1 MNLGTGIS
9 PAPQRMWVGVMLAVP
24 GLAWLLRSTSNG
36 DAVCSA
42 EQKLFTLSYLH
53 LLRASST
60 LNLTPSSPSDQGLAL
75 PAFGA
80 MANKKV
86 RQRISYVLPLAN
98 SPGGHRLGVNGLAV
112 DSDQSILYS
121 GGRDGAIC
129 AWNLNIDLKTSIPP
143 ENPFD
148 SPDDPTSE
156 TSSKTQTS
164 TTFRAQTQAHTH
176 WVNDIVLA
184 QNNTALVSAS
194 SDLTVRVWRPL
205 SNESEAP
212 QTVGQHADYVKC
224 VATPGPQSD
233 WVASG
238 GLDRRICL
246 WDLSGAGKKLEIEV
260 GDEEKSEKGSVYAL
274 SVSRSILASGG
285 PESIV
290 RLWDPR
296 TGKRVTKFVGHTD
309 NIRDILVSESGD
321 TIMTASSDQTVKV
334 WSVTAGR
341 CMHTLTM
348 HNDSVWSLFSDD
360 PDLGVFYSSDRS
372 GLVVKTDVRGT
383 LGEMDDGLSLAV
395 AHENEGV
402 NKVIACGDH
411 IWTAT
416 SSSSINRWTNIDTGS
431 DIQLPEA
438 YRRHRASS
446 AASRPRQ
453 LSTPVTTGGSKKEIP
468 AQSVLRIS
476 NTASFPA
483 PAARDSDA
491 ATTYSALSGARKASE
506 VIIDPDI
513 GVIIPIHALPEET
526 IEGQHGLV
534 KHKLLNDRRRACI
547 PIQSF
552 GKRHLEDVEPEVNTM
567 EAVAPWCSIDTRTG
581 RLAVVLEE
589 YNCFDAEMY
598 ADELELDQGVEF
610 RDDQRINLGKWIL
623 RHIFSNLIDEM
634 IKRDEVIRKE
644 LNDKIKKGGQ
654 RANAPTTI
662 QIPAAGSSWA
672 DNSALTPRG
681 NGHTYPMTPGMGI
694 GVATPAA
701 LNHLPGVPED
711 GAPLDKKASQASRT
725 SADKTGDYFSNTPLP
740 SEASSKPIAE
750 TLEAPPK
757 SPSDTDKE
765 TNGKDGNTLFGK
777 KFRMGMGSMSFGSKK
792 LGRSAST
799 ATTEKPVVI
808 DEKVEDG
815 SETSSSG
822 DKEKEVD
829 DNFFGIVQKI
839 RNEYDRFLL
848 ENPETRVETAITP
861 SLPNETPVLK
871 PPPMTTVIIQEET
884 SGGSADLYRGTVA
897 TVGEDATLIAER
909 APMWLGDLLLR
920 NKIPI
925 KEPVKVSFVL
935 QPWQDLLPS
944 IAGPDGNSRLNAN
957 RMLRV
962 KKILAYV
969 AERIEAAPEQPDP
982 DALRPEEYLEL
993 YCYDQKLPITM
1004 SLATLRA
1011 HVWKGGADVMLYYKA
1026 NGRKPIAHAKA
1037 PESTPGVPAA
1047 PTTPT
1052 T

>member
-1 MNLGTGIS
+1 
-9 PAPQRMWVGVMLAVP
+9 
-24 GLAWLLRSTSNG
+24 
-36 DAVCSA
+36 
-42 EQKLFTLSYLH
+42 
-53 LLRASST
+53 
-60 LNLTPSSPSDQGLAL
+60 
-75 PAFGA
+75 
-80 MANKKV
+80 MAKKA

-112 DSDQSILYS
+112 DRDQSILYS

-129 AWNLNIDLKTSIPP
+129 AWNLNLDLKKQQIPT

-148 SPDDPTSE
+148 SPDDPVSE
-156 TSSKTQTS
+156 TSSITQTS

-224 VATPGPQSD
+224 VATPGPQAD

-309 NIRDILVSESGD
+309 NIRDILVNESGD

-348 HNDSVWSLFSDD
+348 HNDSVWSLYSDD
-360 PDLGVFYSSDRS
+360 PDLGIFYSSDRS

-416 SSSSINRWTNIDTGS
+416 SSSSINRWTNVDTGT

-438 YRRHRASS
+438 YRHHRASS

-453 LSTPVTTGGSKKEIP
+453 LSPPISTGGSKKEIP
-468 AQSVLRIS
+468 AQSILRIS

-491 ATTYSALSGARKASE
+491 TTTYSALSGARKASE
-506 VIIDPDI
+506 IIVDPDI
-513 GVIIPIHALPEET
+513 GVIVPIHALPEET

-534 KHKLLNDRRRACI
+534 KHKLLNDRRRVLTLDTAGDVLLWDLLRCV

-598 ADELELDQGVEF
+598 ADELELDETVEF

-634 IKRDEVIRKE
+634 IKRDEIFRKE
-644 LNDKIKKGGQ
+644 LNDNVKKSGQ
-654 RANAPTTI
+654 RANAPMSIELPTSG
-662 QIPAAGSSWA
+662 GSWP
-672 DNSALTPRG
+672 DNSALTPKG
-681 NGHTYPMTPGMGI
+681 NGHSYPMTPGMGI
-694 GVATPAA
+694 GVATPAP

-711 GAPLDKKASQASRT
+711 GAPLDKRASQVSRT
-725 SADKTGDYFSNTPLP
+725 SAEKTGDYFSSTPIS
-740 SEASSKPIAE
+740 SEATSKPTTE
-750 TLEAPPK
+750 THEVPPK
-757 SPSDTDKE
+757 SPLDADKE
-765 TNGKDGNTLFGK
+765 TNGKDSKAFGK
-777 KFRMGMGSMSFGSKK
+777 KFRMGMGGMSFGSKK

-799 ATTEKPVVI
+799 ATAEKPVVV

-815 SETSSSG
+815 SETSDSG
-822 DKEKEVD
+822 EKEKEVD
-829 DNFFGIVQKI
+829 DSLFGIVQKI
-839 RNEYDRFLL
+839 QNEYEKALL
-848 ENPETRVETAITP
+848 ENPEDRVESGITP

-871 PPPMTTVIIQEET
+871 LPPMTTVIIQEET

-920 NKIPI
+920 NKIPL

-982 DALRPEEYLEL
+982 NALKPEEYLEL

-1011 HVWKGGADVMLYYKA
+1011 HVWKGGADVMLYYKS
-1026 NGRKPIAHAKA
+1026 NGRKTIAYEKP
-1037 PESTPGVPAA
+1037 PESTSGASAA
-1047 PTTPT
+1047 PTTPSA
-1052 T
+1052 